1 MGLSHEQNKETKVQ
15 CRCFL
20 FVCQEDQQE
29 VGHEAAPLITTR
41 GLSLPVSYLRC
52 HSHTCVR
59 VASAVFSQKIAE
71 SWENLFSRGEKN
83 VSASHPG
90 SRGTRSPHS
99 VQSADDDRNVQ
110 AQEPSTENPTP
121 SPDSCRPPSC
131 HPSTGD
137 AEVRASVGDVSLRYK
152 VDHEC
157 RLQGVER
164 WKE

>member
-59 VASAVFSQKIAE
+59 VASAVFSPKKIAE
-71 SWENLFSRGEKN
+71 SWGNLFSPGEKN

-110 AQEPSTENPTP
+110 AQEPSTST
-121 SPDSCRPPSC
+121 RPPHLTVADPPPLLSPLHWRC
-131 HPSTGD
+131 RGESISRRCFTEIRGGP
-137 AEVRASVGDVSLRYK
+137 RVSSAR
-152 VDHEC
+152 C
-157 RLQGVER
+157 
-164 WKE
+164 